1 MPSGPQAS
9 ETMQLLEQEQQR
21 QAALIAG
28 DFVALDRILA
38 DDLIHVH
45 GGGNVDSKA
54 QYLEL
59 LKTLF
64 VFVAIERR
72 NPDIRFLGDTAL
84 MTGEMTQTVRLN
96 ATGEVKTIR
105 AFGTQVWARR
115 GGEWRQVLY
124 QATEIAAPLTARVS
138 AAPRGGAGDADGR

>member
-1 MPSGPQAS
+1 MPTEPQPS
-9 ETMQLLEQEQQR
+9 EPAQLLEQEQRR
-21 QAALIAG
+21 QAALVAG
-28 DFVALDRILA
+28 DFAALDPILA

-45 GGGNVDSKA
+45 GGGNVDGKA
-54 QYLEL
+54 QYFEL

-72 NPDIRFLGDTAL
+72 DPEIRFLGDAAL

-105 AFGTQVWARR
+105 AFGTQVWVKRD
-115 GGEWRQVLY
+115 GEWRQVLY
-124 QATEIAAPLTARVS
+124 QATEIVAH
-138 AAPRGGAGDADGR
+138 

>member
-1 MPSGPQAS
+1 MPKERQPR
-9 ETMQLLEQEQQR
+9 ETMQLLEQEQRR
-21 QAALIAG
+21 QAALVAG
-28 DFVALDRILA
+28 DFVVLDRLLA

-45 GGGNVDSKA
+45 GGGNVDNKA
-54 QYLEL
+54 QYFRL

-64 VFVAIERR
+64 TFVTIERR
-72 NPDIRFLGDTAL
+72 NPDIRFLGDAAL

-115 GGEWRQVLY
+115 DGEWRQVLY
-124 QATEIAAPLTARVS
+124 QATEILAH
-138 AAPRGGAGDADGR
+138 